1 MPCASE
7 TDFLQLRVCQLRDH
21 CRAHALDSQGK
32 KAELAARLAA
42 HGGFLQDEI
51 LALRQTYQ
59 NGSRQKGKN
68 TQRKGRATKRKK
80 TGPKI
85 GEEDFRKLLWFVQ
98 DGLLHCSCGKQLR
111 HRNGRFGVFL
121 YCASGHIERL
131 EKAVA
136 RMQDLKTVAV
146 HVGVSVVFFFSGR
159 SDPKR
164 NYQVRSLEEETNKP
178 MIFKKEPRKK

>member
-1 MPCASE
+1 MWKFRRPGFPVFPWPRCRWIGSKPAPLMPCASE
-7 TDFLQLRVCQLRDH
+7 SDFLQLRVCQLRDR
-21 CRAHALDSQGK
+21 CRANNLDPRGK
-32 KAELAARLAA
+32 KAQLAARLAG

-59 NGSRQKGKN
+59 NGSGQKEKN
-68 TQRKGRATKRKK
+68 TQRKGKVTKRKK

-85 GEEDFRKLLWFVQ
+85 GEEDFRKLLWLVQ

-121 YCASGHIERL
+121 FCASGHIERL

-136 RMQDLKTVAV
+136 RMQDRL
-146 HVGVSVVFFFSGR
+146 VSACGHRLLFFSCAG
-159 SDPKR
+159 
-164 NYQVRSLEEETNKP
+164 QVQ
-178 MIFKKEPRKK
+178 

>member
-7 TDFLQLRVCQLRDH
+7 TDFLQLRVCQLRDC
-21 CRAHALDSQGK
+21 CRTHALDSKGK
-32 KAELAARLAA
+32 KAELASRLAA

-68 TQRKGRATKRKK
+68 TQRKGRVTKRKK

-85 GEEDFRKLLWFVQ
+85 GEEYFRKLLWFVQ
-98 DGLLHCSCGKQLR
+98 DGFLHCSCGKPLR

-121 YCASGHIERL
+121 YCASGHIERF

-136 RMQDLKTVAV
+136 RMQDRNPWAV
-146 HVGVSVVFFFSGR
+146 SCGVFRCFFFLW
-159 SDPKR
+159 
-164 NYQVRSLEEETNKP
+164 Q
-178 MIFKKEPRKK
+178 IQKEITK

>member
-7 TDFLQLRVCQLRDH
+7 TDFLQLRVCQLRDR
-21 CRAHALDSQGK
+21 CRAHALDSKGK

-59 NGSRQKGKN
+59 NESRQKGKN
-68 TQRKGRATKRKK
+68 TQKKGRVTKRKK

-85 GEEDFRKLLWFVQ
+85 GEEDFRKLLWLVQ

-136 RMQDLKTVAV
+136 RMQDLNVAAC
-146 HVGVSVVFFFSGR
+146 GNPFFFS
-159 SDPKR
+159 DPI
-164 NYQVRSLEEETNKP
+164 Q
-178 MIFKKEPRKK
+178 

>member
-7 TDFLQLRVCQLRDH
+7 TDFLQLRVCQLRDR
-21 CRAHALDSQGK
+21 CRVHALDSKGK

-68 TQRKGRATKRKK
+68 TQRKGRVTKRNK

-85 GEEDFRKLLWFVQ
+85 GEEDFRKLLWFIQ
-98 DGLLHCSCGKQLR
+98 DGLLHCSCGKPLR

-121 YCASGHIERL
+121 HCASGHIERL

-136 RMQDLKTVAV
+136 RMQDRKISGDFLW
-146 HVGVSVVFFFSGR
+146 SFPLFFWRQIR
-159 SDPKR
+159 SKKND
-164 NYQVRSLEEETNKP
+164 YQVRSLEVSKQTHYF
-178 MIFKKEPRKK
+178 I